1 MNARCLAPGII
12 AILPAMP
19 DRHIVAMG
27 GGGFLQESPSLMDDF
42 VLGLTGKDEPRV
54 CYLGQAMGD
63 EPGNI
68 ARFHRA
74 FPPGRAR
81 ATHLDLFSRDD
92 TDPRGHLLAQDVVY
106 VGGGNTVNLLA
117 VWRAHGVDVALREAW
132 EAGVVLCGMS
142 AGSLCWFEC
151 GITDSYGP
159 LRPVDDG
166 LGLLPGSNCPHY
178 DSEASRRPT
187 YIRAV
192 ADGFPAGYAADDLCG
207 LHFAGTELVEA
218 LSSRPEAGAYR
229 VEPGPGG
236 AVETPIAAR
245 YLGA

>member
-1 MNARCLAPGII
+1 MAE
-12 AILPAMP
+12 
-19 DRHIVAMG
+19 RHIVAMG
-27 GGGFLQESPSLMDDF
+27 GGGFLQETPSLMDDF
-42 VLGLTGKDEPRV
+42 ILTLAGKDEPRV

-81 ATHLDLFSRDD
+81 ASHLNLYSRDE
-92 TDPRGHLLAQDVVY
+92 TDPRAHLLAQDVVY
-106 VGGGNTVNLLA
+106 VGGGNTVNMLA
-117 VWRAHGVDVALREAW
+117 VWRAHGVDAALREAW

-159 LRPVDDG
+159 LRPIDDG
-166 LGLLPGSNCPHY
+166 LGFLPGSNCPHY

-187 YIRAV
+187 YTAAV
-192 ADGFPAGYAADDLCG
+192 AGGFPAGHAADDLAA
-207 LHFAGTELVEA
+207 LHFRGTELAEA
-218 LSSRPEAGAYR
+218 VGSHPAARAFRVQRGAD
-229 VEPGPGG
+229 G
-236 AVETPIAAR
+236 AVETPLAVR